1 MDGRVVKTHVVQP
14 SSSRSASGWTRRATE
29 PVFGVALVDRQGNLL
44 GAGTASGL
52 AGEVEVPHGIDLR
65 KEDLRSCLDGDLG
78 GARGRRFPLVSATWV
93 QVKSKRVRVGIYMET
108 GECLVS
114 PERLDLD
121 LGRVAAILSNQV
133 VA

>member
-1 MDGRVVKTHVVQP
+1 MYGRVAKAPVVEAP
-14 SSSRSASGWTRRATE
+14 ASRRARLTAE
-29 PVFGVALVDRQGNLL
+29 PVFGVALVDRHGNLL

-52 AGEVEVPHGIDLR
+52 AGEVEVPLGMDLR
-65 KEDLRSCLDGDLG
+65 KEDLRSYFDGGLG

-93 QVKSKRVRVGIYMET
+93 QVKSKRVRVGIYMEM
-108 GECLVS
+108 GDSRVN

-121 LGRVAAILSNQV
+121 LGRVAAILSSQI